1 MSSDRDQLFAV
12 NVPLRNLKV
21 RDRLEWLIE
30 VNSISLRNRGSIWRR
45 LPPHSYISQFTMKEW
60 SGYQLK
66 SAAPILLS
74 GLQLGFQL
82 FILND

>member
-12 NVPLRNLKV
+12 NIPLRNLEV
-21 RDRLEWLIE
+21 RDRLERLVE
-30 VNSISLRNRGSIWRR
+30 VNSVSLRNLGSIWRR
-45 LPPHSYISQFTMKEW
+45 LPPHSFISQFTTKEQI
-60 SGYQLK
+60 GYQLK
-66 SAAPILLS
+66 SAAPILLC